1 MADEHLRRIPVP
13 AKRELMA
20 STPLPPHPC
29 ASPSSRLRNDGE
41 RVGRRQVSRRKP
53 WQRVARLVRGRH
65 QPYDSVA
72 ARLRQLD
79 EVLEV
84 LATARSVIEEGWVQD
99 AWFAVRPRSQPA
111 PAPPAAR
118 VSSSLSY
125 PDRDDLAGACLVGAV
140 VHSVR
145 LRHPGDARAEV
156 DGVGPAIDVL
166 WDALQ
171 ESRGLSSRGVAGR
184 VAPPAVRAARV
195 RDLTRWNDQ
204 RGRSRG
210 DVLDLL
216 DLAAS
221 RTVMAAMTT
230 PEQGPSEVDARTP
243 RR

>member
-1 MADEHLRRIPVP
+1 MADEHPRRIPVP
-13 AKRELMA
+13 AKRELTA
-20 STPLPPHPC
+20 SIPLPPNPC
-29 ASPSSRLRNDGE
+29 ASPTSRLRNDGE
-41 RVGRRQVSRRKP
+41 PVRRREVSRRNL
-53 WQRVARLVRGRH
+53 WRRVARSVRGRH

-84 LATARSVIEEGWVQD
+84 LAAARSVVEDGWVQD
-99 AWFAVRPRSQPA
+99 AWFAVRPASQRA

-125 PDRDDLAGACLVGAV
+125 PARDDLAGACLVCAV

-156 DGVGPAIDVL
+156 NGVGPAIDVL

-171 ESRGLSSRGVAGR
+171 ESRGLGSRGVAGR

-204 RGRSRG
+204 RGRSLG
-210 DVLDLL
+210 EVLDLL

-230 PEQGPSEVDARTP
+230 PEQVPVGG
-243 RR
+243 